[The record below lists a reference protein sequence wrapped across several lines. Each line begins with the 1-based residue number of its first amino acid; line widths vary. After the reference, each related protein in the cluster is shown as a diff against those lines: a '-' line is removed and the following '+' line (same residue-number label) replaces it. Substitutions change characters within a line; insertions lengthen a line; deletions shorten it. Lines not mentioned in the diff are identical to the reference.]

1 MLSPGVWIPLAVAIG
16 LFTVSVVREPRRL
29 RPALYLLIAV
39 QLGVLSLLGDV
50 LDLASRWGDD
60 LTAAWILLGLLLVGV
75 LTVSILGV
83 FLVVNGV
90 TMLRREGRGPATF
103 VSLALGLVVVGYV
116 ALAATAVSGT
126 APRAIAWTFF
136 LGLPLLYLG
145 WVFTAFLLYSSIY
158 LWWNRRWGRP
168 VDAVIA
174 LGAGLRR
181 GEEITPLLAS
191 RLDRARVVAER
202 SRSAGRDPVIV
213 VSGGQGPDERISEA
227 EAMARYLSDQGVPE
241 THLLREDRSTTTEE
255 NLAFSARVLADR
267 APRRVA
273 VVTNNYHAFRAATL
287 MRGAGLPGYAVGS
300 PTARY
305 FWPSATVREYL
316 ALLRD
321 HRWINGVILAVL
333 SLPMLWS
340 IGYALLDGV
349 RR

>member
-1 MLSPGVWIPLAVAIG
+1 MPWLGVWTPLAIVIVI
-16 LFTVSVVREPRRL
+16 FTVSVVREPRRL
-29 RPALYLLIAV
+29 RPGLYLLVAV
-39 QLGVLSLLGDV
+39 QLAVLAALGDI

-60 LTAAWILLGLLLVGV
+60 LTAAWILLGLLLLGV
-75 LTVSILGV
+75 VTVSLLGL
-83 FLVVNGV
+83 FLVANAV
-90 TMLRREGRGPATF
+90 TMLRREGRGAATL

-116 ALAATAVSGT
+116 ALAIIAVTGT

-136 LGLPLLYLG
+136 LGMPMMYLG
-145 WVFTAFLLYSSIY
+145 WVFSGFLLYSLVY
-158 LWWNRRWGRP
+158 LWWNKRWGGP
-168 VDAVIA
+168 IDAVVV

-181 GEEITPLLAS
+181 GEEVTPLLAS
-191 RLDRARVVAER
+191 RLDQARAVADR
-202 SRSAGRDPVIV
+202 SRAAGRDPVIV

-227 EAMARYLSDQGVPE
+227 DAMARYLRDHGVPADR
-241 THLLREDRSTTTEE
+241 LLREDRSTTTEE
-255 NLAFSARVLADR
+255 NLAFSARVLADQ

-287 MRGAGLPGYAVGS
+287 MRQAGLPGYSVGS

-321 HRWINGVILAVL
+321 HRWVNGIVLGLL

-340 IGYALLDGV
+340 IGYGVVDLL
-349 RR
+349 R